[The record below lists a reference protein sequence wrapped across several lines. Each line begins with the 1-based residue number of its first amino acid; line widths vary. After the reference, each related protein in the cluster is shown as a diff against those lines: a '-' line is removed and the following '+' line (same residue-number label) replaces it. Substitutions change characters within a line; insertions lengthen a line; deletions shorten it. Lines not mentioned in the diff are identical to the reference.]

1 MAPIAVSISPPYSTQ
16 QQEEEEQQQVEGE
29 VEKAARVRSPVTFKD
44 RVRYC
49 RVFFLERRL
58 DTFEKEQAYCVRS
71 YRYSFIHFLAF
82 SLFGIIGEL
91 EDNPP

>member
-49 RVFFLERRL
+49 RVFFLK
-58 DTFEKEQAYCVRS
+58 DVWTRS
-71 YRYSFIHFLAF
+71 KKSRHTV
-82 SLFGIIGEL
+82 
-91 EDNPP
+91 